1 MPDPD
6 LPRDGP
12 GFRIL
17 VYGLV
22 LVLTVQL
29 AVWGAFLVPFRI
41 GATLVPV
48 CWLVAGVGNAA
59 VGWAG
64 GRLAGHK
71 GAAFPGLVWLLVA
84 FALGSKRSEGDL
96 VVTGTTT
103 GTAFLLIGALA
114 SAATYGLVLARSGPA
129 RRR

>member
-1 MPDPD
+1 MPDGE
-6 LPRDGP
+6 LSQDGL
-12 GFRIL
+12 GFRVL
-17 VYGLV
+17 MYGLV
-22 LVLTVQL
+22 LVLAVQL
-29 AVWGAFLVPFRI
+29 AVWGAFLVPFRV
-41 GATLVPV
+41 GAMIVPL

-64 GRLAGHK
+64 GRLAGPK

-103 GTAFLLIGALA
+103 GTVFLLIGARA
-114 SAATYGLVLARSGPA
+114 SAATYGLGLARSGPA